1 MLHVS
6 NVIEKGILVCS
17 VFQKQVETNE
27 TNDPYSDTVYLSA
40 DTVYL
45 DGAENQ

>member
-1 MLHVS
+1 MGELTVPP
-6 NVIEKGILVCS
+6 C
-17 VFQKQVETNE
+17 KQAETNE

-45 DGAENQ
+45 DTVMELQINGMSLY